1 MSEEKTYSERLKDC
15 ATTHEV
21 KLEENEK
28 DKSIVKKL
36 EKKRNEQ
43 LEALFLVEANKD
55 KVKKPLIA
63 SFENMMKVLE
73 EAKIETLGTLII
85 PDKPAEVPKAPE
97 QNTQAGPEANAQ
109 NTQNKPAVKGTLKRN
124 VTFNKKSYK
133 AGDKPPKELVDWVEK
148 SNEKNEDFL
157 N

>member
-1 MSEEKTYSERLKDC
+1 MT
-15 ATTHEV
+15 
-21 KLEENEK
+21 K
-28 DKSIVKKL
+28 DKDKKETDK
-36 EKKRNEQ
+36 EKQ
-43 LEALFLVEANKD
+43 T
-55 KVKKPLIA
+55 
-63 SFENMMKVLE
+63 M
-73 EAKIETLGTLII
+73 
-85 PDKPAEVPKAPE
+85 
-97 QNTQAGPEANAQ
+97 QAGPEANAQ